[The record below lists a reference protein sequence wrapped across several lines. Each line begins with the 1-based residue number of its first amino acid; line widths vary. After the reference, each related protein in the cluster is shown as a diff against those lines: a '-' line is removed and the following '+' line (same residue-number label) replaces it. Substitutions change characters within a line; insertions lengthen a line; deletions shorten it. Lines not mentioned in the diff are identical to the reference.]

1 MLNLGKFILK
11 RFLLDTEKLKFALPR
26 MFPPSDP
33 KLTTLRIKNFIST
46 YLAWKFGLKLNTKPV
61 ILQIEP
67 VRGCNLNCIMCGAGQ
82 LKLQKLSFDDF
93 KKIIDYFPEAIAINM
108 NFWGEPFL
116 SKDTL
121 KMINYAQKKFII
133 TIFSNFTILP
143 PAEDIINS
151 GLSEIHASI
160 DSFNKEKYN
169 FIRRAVI
176 NPFSLV
182 ARKISE
188 DLKKLYP
195 EGMESQ
201 IFKYENAIYINE
213 NQDTFDKVIKNLKN
227 LIYTR
232 NKLKKKLPIISI
244 SSAFAKETKED
255 AEDIIK
261 NAIDLGVD
269 RVKFIRLT
277 LEVPGMLH
285 SPDHNDYLYLL
296 ELKKKYK
303 GQIEIIPVNFN
314 LDPEL
319 KGYCSYAYFMTLVD
333 IFGNIFPCCLP
344 YPMLPIFENTEPS
357 KFGNAGDGIKK
368 AIEKRQHFI
377 KNFRDN
383 PPEFCKKCPLYLRE
397 K

>member
-11 RFLLDTEKLKFALPR
+11 RLLLDTEKLKFALPR
-26 MFPPSDP
+26 IFPPSDP
-33 KLTTLRIKNFIST
+33 ELTALRIKNFIST

-67 VRGCNLNCIMCGAGQ
+67 VRGCNLNCIICGAGQ

-133 TIFSNFTILP
+133 TIFSKFTILP

-232 NKLKKKLPIISI
+232 NKLKK
-244 SSAFAKETKED
+244 
-255 AEDIIK
+255 
-261 NAIDLGVD
+261 N
-269 RVKFIRLT
+269 
-277 LEVPGMLH
+277 
-285 SPDHNDYLYLL
+285 Y
-296 ELKKKYK
+296 
-303 GQIEIIPVNFN
+303 Q
-314 LDPEL
+314 
-319 KGYCSYAYFMTLVD
+319 
-333 IFGNIFPCCLP
+333 
-344 YPMLPIFENTEPS
+344 
-357 KFGNAGDGIKK
+357 
-368 AIEKRQHFI
+368 
-377 KNFRDN
+377 
-383 PPEFCKKCPLYLRE
+383 
-397 K
+397 